1 MKKAKKFIS
10 LMLVFCM
17 LMMTATTALAAE
29 PNSTPKTSGQQIS
42 FSELPDSYKEI
53 ISPDATIY
61 RNADGSYDIFQSE
74 PVLSPVATRASQRY
88 APKGG
93 SYTDLKNGWITS
105 LTCVVYQTYLPRD
118 NVDTWISD
126 HNDGMSDYIVG
137 LVASLGL
144 AQADKIAAKVLSK
157 YGISISISAIAAIAE
172 GVIFT
177 LDWMNYQQVITASD
191 SGKNGILI
199 EYLTNIG
206 SGNARVYSS
215 WTSSYVPM
223 KPYGGD
229 ATWHA
234 EDYYVMP

>member
-191 SGKNGILI
+191 SGKM
-199 EYLTNIG
+199 
-206 SGNARVYSS
+206 AF
-215 WTSSYVPM
+215 
-223 KPYGGD
+223 
-229 ATWHA
+229 
-234 EDYYVMP
+234 

>member
-10 LMLVFCM
+10 LMLAFCM

-53 ISPDATIY
+53 ISPDAIIY
-61 RNADGSYDIFQSE
+61 RNADGSYDIFQNN
-74 PVLSPVATRASQRY
+74 PVLPPVATRASERY

-93 SYTDLKNGWITS
+93 SYTDLENGWITS

-126 HNDGMSDYIVG
+126 HNDGMSDYIIG

-144 AQADKIAAKVLSK
+144 AKADQIAAKVLSK
-157 YGISISISAIAAIAE
+157 YGISISIRAIAAIAE

-223 KPYGGD
+223 KPYGGN

>member
-1 MKKAKKFIS
+1 MAEGGSILCCHPLDYRTAKTGGAVNGGAFAPFILTVDRLGWIYYCS
-10 LMLVFCM
+10 
-17 LMMTATTALAAE
+17 
-29 PNSTPKTSGQQIS
+29 S
-42 FSELPDSYKEI
+42 I
-53 ISPDATIY
+53 IIT
-61 RNADGSYDIFQSE
+61 QSE

-234 EDYYVMP
+234 GDYYVMP